1 MTRRRFAE
9 KTQVPIDR
17 TRSELDALLASNGA
31 TQRGTF
37 QDDEKG
43 FAIVQ
48 FKMADRLIRLDVKC
62 PLEGRNAAQEARAAW
77 RRLLL
82 VVKAKLEIIAD
93 GQSTV
98 EREFLA
104 DVVLPDGRRVLDD
117 IAPKLVQAYKSGK
130 LPPLLGP
137 APSKE

>member
-1 MTRRRFAE
+1 MTRARFAA

-17 TRSELDALLASNGA
+17 TRSELDALLANNGA

-43 FAIVQ
+43 LAIVQ
-48 FKMADRLIRLDVKC
+48 FKMADRLIRLDVRC
-62 PLEGRNAAQEARAAW
+62 PIEGRNAAQEARASW

-117 IAPKLVQAYKSGK
+117 IAPKLVLAYKSGK
-130 LPPLLGP
+130 MPLLLGP
-137 APSKE
+137 ASES

>member
-1 MTRRRFAE
+1 MKTHRFAA

-17 TRSELDALLASNGA
+17 TRSELDTLLANNGA

-43 FAIVQ
+43 LAVVQ
-48 FKMADRLIRLDVKC
+48 FKMDERLIRLDVRC
-62 PLEGRNAAQEARAAW
+62 AIDGRNAAQHARASW

-104 DVVLPDGRRVLDD
+104 DVVLPDGRRVLEDV
-117 IAPKLVQAYKSGK
+117 APKLALAYKSG
-130 LPPLLGP
+130 LR
-137 APSKE
+137 AERNDA